1 MLVPSLMSLGPS
13 FSVPAGFPVALQV
26 QVQDDCGNPLT
37 NGRVQVSFSNGD
49 IPLNMQALQQ
59 NGAWDGTWTTNH
71 PSSQVVVTVNAE
83 NPTANI
89 TGSIEITGGL
99 GTPLNPPQVPQGGVV
114 SGATFAPNTPI
125 APGAIVSLFGS
136 MLADS
141 SGGATSLPLPNQLA
155 GTSLQ
160 AGGIAMP
167 ILYTSS
173 GQLNAV
179 VPYELVPNTSHQI
192 LVQRDTTLS
201 VPVSVD
207 VGPAQ
212 PGVFFQSPS
221 QGIIFAYRGQTDFL
235 AAPGTPTTAGDVLVI
250 YSAGLGPVKPAIGDG
265 VGAPGNPPATTL
277 NQPTVMIGGV
287 NAPVQFSGLAPGFV
301 GLYQINA
308 QVPPGITPGN
318 QVPVILS
325 IAGQTSPAVT
335 IAVK

>member
-1 MLVPSLMSLGPS
+1 MLVPTLTSLGPS

-26 QVQDDCGNPLT
+26 QVQDDCGVPLSS
-37 NGRVQVSFSNGD
+37 GRVQASFSNGD
-49 IPLNMQALQQ
+49 IPLSMQPLQQ
-59 NGAWDGTWTTNH
+59 NGRWDGTWSTNH
-71 PSSQVVVTVNAE
+71 PSSQVVVTVSAE
-83 NPTANI
+83 NPNANI
-89 TGSIEITGGL
+89 SGSMEITGGL
-99 GTPLNPPQVPQGGVV
+99 GTPINPPQVPQGGVV

-125 APGAIVSLFGS
+125 APGAIVSLFGTLLS
-136 MLADS
+136 DS
-141 SGGATSLPLPNQLA
+141 TGGASSLPLPDQLF

-167 ILYTSS
+167 ILFTSG

-207 VGPAQ
+207 VGAAQ
-212 PGVFFQSPS
+212 PGVFFQAPN
-221 QGIIFAYRGQTDFL
+221 QGIIFAYRGQANFL
-235 AAPGTPTTAGDVLVI
+235 AAPGSPTTAGDVLVI
-250 YSAGLGPVKPAIGDG
+250 YSAGLGAVTPAIADG
-265 VGAPGNPPATTL
+265 VGAPGSPPATTV
-277 NQPTVMIGGV
+277 NQPTVSIGGV
-287 NAPVQFSGLAPGFV
+287 NAPVQFSGLTPAFV

-318 QVPVILS
+318 QVPVVIS
-325 IAGQTSPAVT
+325 IAGQTSPAVN